1 MTRTLPL
8 DGIRVLDFAHM
19 MQGPWAAE
27 MLADLGADVIKVE
40 AVAGGERG
48 RQSGTTFVNGHSTQF
63 LAMNRNKRSIA
74 LNLKD
79 PEGLSIARRLV
90 ETADVLVQN
99 FRPGVMDRLGLG
111 WEAVHALNPKLV
123 YCSAS
128 GYGPHAEDL
137 RKPGQDLLAQARTG
151 ALWLTGTE
159 ADPPTPCGPFVAD
172 VHAATM
178 LAMGAVAALFDRGR
192 SGAGQFVEVDLVGAM
207 LHQTTQE
214 VVTALNSG
222 QAPVRPTVP
231 GSPSI
236 EAPYG
241 VHATRDGHVAIS
253 LTTIENLAAGLRD
266 SALLAEFPDK
276 QAATDRRAELNERV
290 SAAVATLTTQE
301 CVAALDDAGVWC
313 APVND
318 FPAMTTDPMVAWP
331 RRRVSVEHPEAG
343 PLDLVG
349 NPIQVNG
356 AQLPAR
362 RPAPLLGEHTVE
374 VLDELGL
381 SGELDRLVAQG
392 AVGAPAA
399 TGAAAT
405 AGGGRR

>member
-1 MTRTLPL
+1 MTTTLPL
-8 DGIRVLDFAHM
+8 SGIRVLDFAHM

-27 MLADLGADVIKVE
+27 MLADLGADVIKIE

-48 RQSGTTFVNGHSTQF
+48 RQSGTTFLNGHSTQF
-63 LAMNRNKRSIA
+63 LSMNRNKRSIA

-79 PEGLSIARRLV
+79 PDGLAIARRLV

-111 WEAVHALNPKLV
+111 WADVHDLNPHLV

-128 GYGPHAEDL
+128 GYGTHAEDL
-137 RKPGQDLLAQARTG
+137 GKPGQDLLAQARSG
-151 ALWLTGTE
+151 ALWLTGTQD
-159 ADPPTPCGPFVAD
+159 APPTPCGPFVAD

-178 LAMGAVAALFDRGR
+178 LAMGAIAALFDRHR
-192 SGAGQFVEVDLVGAM
+192 SGSGQLVEVDLVGAM

-222 QAPVRPTVP
+222 EAPVRPTVP

-241 VHATRDGHVAIS
+241 VHPTRDGHVAIS
-253 LTTIENLAAGLRD
+253 LTTMENLASGLGD
-266 SALLAEFPDK
+266 ATLLADFPDK

-290 SAAVATLTTQE
+290 GALVATMTTEE
-301 CVAALDDAGVWC
+301 CATALDAAGVWC

-318 FPAMTTDPMVAWP
+318 FPAMTADPMVAWP
-331 RRRVSVEHPEAG
+331 KRRLSVDHPEAG
-343 PLDLVG
+343 ALELVG
-349 NPIQVNG
+349 NPIQMDG
-356 AQLPAR
+356 AALPAR

-381 SGELDRLVAQG
+381 SEDLERLVAQG
-392 AVGAPAA
+392 AVGAPV
-399 TGAAAT
+399 
-405 AGGGRR
+405 AGTEEGTQ

>member
-40 AVAGGERG
+40 AMAGGERG
-48 RQSGTTFVNGHSTQF
+48 RQSGTTFLNGHSTQF

-79 PEGLSIARRLV
+79 PDGLDVARRLV

-111 WEAVHALNPKLV
+111 WEAVHTLNPQLV

-137 RKPGQDLLAQARTG
+137 RRPGQDLLAQARTG

-159 ADPPTPCGPFVAD
+159 DAPPTPCGPFVAD

-178 LAMGAVAALFDRGR
+178 LAMGAVAALFDRSR
-192 SGAGQFVEVDLVGAM
+192 SGVGQFVEVDLVGAM

-222 QAPVRPTVP
+222 EAPVRPTVP

-241 VHATRDGHVAIS
+241 VHATQDGYVAIS
-253 LTTIENLAAGLRD
+253 LTTMENLAAGLGD
-266 SALLAEFPDK
+266 STLLTEFPDK
-276 QAATDRRAELNERV
+276 QAATDRRAQLNERV
-290 SAAVATLTTQE
+290 GTIVATLTTE
-301 CVAALDDAGVWC
+301 ACVTALDEAGVWC

-318 FPAMTTDPMVAWP
+318 FPAMTADPMVAWP
-331 RRRVSVEHPEAG
+331 SRRLTVDHPEAG
-343 PLDLVG
+343 PLELVG
-349 NPIQVNG
+349 NPIQVDG

-374 VLDELGL
+374 LLDELGL
-381 SGELDRLVAQG
+381 SSELDRLVTQG
-392 AVGAPAA
+392 ALGAPAA
-399 TGAAAT
+399 
-405 AGGGRR
+405 AGTRNCNGGR

>member
-27 MLADLGADVIKVE
+27 MLADLGADVIKIE

-48 RQSGTTFVNGHSTQF
+48 RESGTTFLNGHSTQF
-63 LAMNRNKRSIA
+63 LAMNRNKRSVA

-79 PEGLSIARRLV
+79 PEGLAIARRLV

-111 WEAVHALNPKLV
+111 WDAVHTLNPQLV

-159 ADPPTPCGPFVAD
+159 DAPPTPCGPFVAD

-178 LAMGAVAALFDRGR
+178 LAMGAIAALFDRHR
-192 SGAGQFVEVDLVGAM
+192 SGTGQFIEVDLVGAM

-222 QAPVRPTVP
+222 EVPVRPTVP
-231 GSPSI
+231 GSASI

-241 VHATRDGHVAIS
+241 VHATSDGHVAIS
-253 LTTIENLAAGLRD
+253 LTTMENLASGLGD
-266 SALLAEFPDK
+266 STLLADFPDK
-276 QAATDRRAELNERV
+276 QAATDRRVELNERV
-290 SAAVATLTTQE
+290 SGLVATLTTQE
-301 CVAALDDAGVWC
+301 CVTALDQAGVWC

-318 FPAMTTDPMVAWP
+318 FPAMTADPMVAWP
-331 RRRVSVEHPEAG
+331 KRRLTVEHPEAG
-343 PLDLVG
+343 PLELVG
-349 NPIQVNG
+349 NPIQVGG

-362 RPAPLLGEHTVE
+362 RSAPLLGEHTAE
-374 VLDELGL
+374 LLDELGL
-381 SGELDRLVAQG
+381 HGDLDRLVEQG
-392 AVGAPAA
+392 VVGRPVAVTA
-399 TGAAAT
+399 
-405 AGGGRR
+405 AGGSQS